1 MNAKEQLNKV
11 KTLLGIQVKLEQM
24 KLDNGAVF
32 EAEVFE
38 AGQEVF
44 VIADDEKVA
53 VPVGEYT
60 TEDGKMIVVAEEGVI
75 AEGKEASAEEEEQPE
90 AQAEVVEEEEMSEEV
105 TKPKKI
111 VKSISEEQFFSEIE
125 KLREEISS
133 LKLSLQPKEEVKE
146 VEKEVE
152 LSSQDEVEGINH
164 NPEVKAEKRELHLYS
179 QKRKVST
186 LDRIFNTLN
195 K

>member
-1 MNAKEQLNKV
+1 MNAKDQLNKV
-11 KTLLGIQVKLEQM
+11 KALLGLQVKLEQM

-60 TEDGKMIVVAEEGVI
+60 TEEGQMIVVAEEGVI
-75 AEGKEASAEEEEQPE
+75 AEVKEASAEEEQPE
-90 AQAEVVEEEEMSEEV
+90 AQAEEVVEEEEMSEEV

-133 LKLSLQPKEEVKE
+133 LKLSLQPKKEVKE

-152 LSSQDEVEGINH
+152 LSSQEEVEGITH
-164 NPEVKAEKRELHLYS
+164 NPEVKTDKRELHLFS

>member
-1 MNAKEQLNKV
+1 MNAKDQLNKV

-60 TEDGKMIVVAEEGVI
+60 TEEGQMIVVAEEGVI
-75 AEGKEASAEEEEQPE
+75 AEVKEASAEEEQPE
-90 AQAEVVEEEEMSEEV
+90 AQAEEVVEEEMAEEV

-125 KLREEISS
+125 KLREEISN

-152 LSSQDEVEGINH
+152 LSSQDEVEGITH

-179 QKRKVST
+179 QNRKVST

>member
-75 AEGKEASAEEEEQPE
+75 AEVKEASSEEEEQPE

>member
-75 AEGKEASAEEEEQPE
+75 AEVKEASAEEEEQPE
-90 AQAEVVEEEEMSEEV
+90 AQAEVVEEEEMSEE
-105 TKPKKI
+105 KASPKKI

>member
-75 AEGKEASAEEEEQPE
+75 AEVKEASAEEEEQPE

>member
-1 MNAKEQLNKV
+1 MNAKDQLNKV
-11 KTLLGIQVKLEQM
+11 KALLGLQVKLEQM
-24 KLDNGAVF
+24 KLDNGALF

-60 TEDGKMIVVAEEGVI
+60 TEEGQMIVVAEEGVI
-75 AEGKEASAEEEEQPE
+75 AEVKEASSEEEQPE
-90 AQAEVVEEEEMSEEV
+90 AQAEVVEEEEMSEE
-105 TKPKKI
+105 KASPKKI

-125 KLREEISS
+125 KLREEISN

-152 LSSQDEVEGINH
+152 LSSQEEVEGIIH